1 MQAARR
7 QGVRPTSIIA
17 ICIALLLALLQ
28 VGHASA
34 VGLYPDPPPDFAH
47 PGSPHDPLY
56 SPTGGNRDRPVLV
69 IYAQFS
75 DVTFPVGFDSAV
87 VADRFF
93 GSFPSV
99 TDYFANDSFGHLILT
114 PAAETNTTNNG
125 AVNDGVVAVTIASD
139 KATFTALTASA
150 QNKQLLQA
158 ADPFVN
164 FAAFDTNGNGALTDD
179 ELVVEH
185 LDADPDPAG
194 PAGCGATRGVDPVS
208 LDGKNMTLSVAMDGT
223 DSNLMTII
231 HETGHVTFHMRDL
244 YGFGVGAFDISGP
257 TCGYSDSVFFRTSAW
272 QKLHLGWI
280 APTVVVRDG
289 YYSVDRTDSSG
300 EAFILYDP
308 DKGTNDYFI
317 VENRQRTAGTY
328 DQNAADNGLVI
339 WRIDDAQYNSGDES
353 IRPIDIMRP
362 DGTTN
367 GGCGSGGCYS
377 GSNGDAWDP
386 SDSTTPQRTMTRKWR
401 DEVTPANVAVRA
413 IGPSGNAIRAYF
425 DVRGPGVLVDPTTAT
440 GVPIQVD
447 VTPDE
452 ANPVSFAVMNTG
464 EATDSFNFTVGNLPV
479 GWASTTDTQTLGA
492 ATGSV
497 ANMQVT
503 VPADAPTGISTVKAI
518 GTSATDGTIT
528 TQCSFTVN
536 VVLHQTAIAYT
547 GLTSVPFG
555 QPAGFR
561 AQVSDITD
569 PSDMVVGA
577 TVTFQL
583 SDGVNTQVATAVTD
597 ASGVAAASPALTV
610 PPGNYTL
617 SVSVPRTGKH
627 AAAATSVAYTV
638 ERRPTAL
645 VYTGDTSADY
655 SDPANLSAKL
665 TDALSG
671 APISGMPIA
680 LALGSQTASA
690 TTDAAG
696 VASQVIVI
704 NQPAGDVTAS
714 AAFAGDTIYLPSS
727 DSKTFTIAKEKLTF
741 VYTGDTLAALGSTP
755 SLAAVATQE
764 ADGSP
769 GDLSLATA
777 TFQLAPT
784 LTSTPFAYTTG
795 VDASGQA
802 TTAASGL
809 PVDLWTITISVP
821 DSNPYWQGTSV
832 APAELALYDPAA
844 SVTGGAHGR
853 DSDAHDAD
861 VTLTGRYHQN
871 SPEGQVQLR
880 SVAGR
885 FKGSDFAW
893 IIAVGDQ
900 AIFEVRGDL
909 DGARAT
915 LRLRLRDAA
924 EPGVGYDT
932 FAARLTNSSGRRLY
946 ESGTVLLDGGNLQVR
961 TP

>member
-7 QGVRPTSIIA
+7 RGVRPASIIA

-28 VGHASA
+28 VGQASA
-34 VGLYPDPPPDFAH
+34 IGPYPSPPPDFAH

-56 SPTGGNRDRPVLV
+56 SPTGGDRDRPVLV
-69 IYAQFS
+69 IYAQFN
-75 DVTFPVGFDSAV
+75 DVTFPSAFDAAAV
-87 VADRFF
+87 ANRFF
-93 GSFPSV
+93 GPFPSV
-99 TDYFANDSFGHLILT
+99 ANYYANDSFGRLILS
-114 PAAETNTTNNG
+114 PATETNTTNNG
-125 AVNDGVVAVTIASD
+125 AVNDGVVSVTIASN
-139 KATFTALTASA
+139 KATFTALSAGA

-179 ELVVEH
+179 EIVIEH
-185 LDADPDPAG
+185 LQAAPVPIG
-194 PAGCGATRGVDPVS
+194 PGCGATRGVDPVS
-208 LDGKNMTLSVAMDGT
+208 LDGKNMNLSVAMDGIDT
-223 DSNLMTII
+223 NLMTII
-231 HETGHVTFHMRDL
+231 HETGHVSLHTRDL
-244 YGFGVGAFDISGP
+244 YGFGVGSLDLSGP
-257 TCGYSDSVFFRTSAW
+257 TCGPGDALLFRTSAW
-272 QKLHLGWI
+272 QKMHVGWI
-280 APTVVVRDG
+280 APTVVVKDG
-289 YYSVDRTDSSG
+289 YYSVDRADSSG
-300 EAFILYDP
+300 AAFILYDP
-308 DKGTNDYFI
+308 SKGTDDYFI
-317 VENRQRTAGTY
+317 VENRQRTAATY
-328 DQNAADNGLVI
+328 DQSASDSGLVI
-339 WRIDDAQYNSGDES
+339 WRIDDAQYNSGSES

-367 GGCGSGGCYS
+367 AGCGSGGCYG
-377 GSNGDAWDP
+377 GSNGDAWNP
-386 SDSTTPQRTMTRKWR
+386 SDGTTPQRTMARTWR
-401 DEVTPANVAVRA
+401 DGTAANVAVRA

-464 EATDSFNFTVGNLPV
+464 ETSDNFNFTVGNLPI
-479 GWASTTDTQTLGA
+479 GWASTTDTKTLGA
-492 ATGSV
+492 GTGSV
-497 ANMQVT
+497 ANILVT

-547 GLTSVPFG
+547 GPTSVPFG
-555 QPAGFR
+555 EPAGFR
-561 AQVSDITD
+561 AQVSDITN
-569 PSDMVVGA
+569 PSDIVVGA

-583 SDGVNTQVATAVTD
+583 SDGTNTQIATAVTD
-597 ASGVAAASPALTV
+597 GSGVAAVSPALTV

-617 SVSVPRTGKH
+617 SVSVPRSGKH
-627 AAAATSVAYTV
+627 APAATSVAYTV

-655 SDPANLSAKL
+655 SDPANLSATL

-671 APISGMPIA
+671 TPIPGMPIA

-690 TTDAAG
+690 TTDGAG
-696 VASQVIVI
+696 VASQVIVV
-704 NQPAGDVTAS
+704 NQPAGNVTVS

-741 VYTGDTLAALGSTP
+741 VYTGDTLVELGSTP
-755 SLAAVATQE
+755 TLAAVATQE

-777 TFQLAPT
+777 TFHMAPT
-784 LTSTPFAYTTG
+784 LTSTPFDYTTG

-802 TTAASGL
+802 TTPASGL
-809 PVDLWTITISVP
+809 PVDLWTITVSVP
-821 DSNPYWQGTSV
+821 DSNPYWQGASA

-844 SVTGGAHGR
+844 SITGGAHGR
-853 DSDAHDAD
+853 DSDSHDAD
-861 VTLTGRYHQN
+861 ATFTGRYHQS
-871 SPEGQVQLR
+871 SPQGQVQLR
-880 SVAGR
+880 SSAGR

-909 DGARAT
+909 DGAQAI
-915 LRLRLRDAA
+915 LRLRMRDAG
-924 EPGVGYDT
+924 EPGVGHDT
-932 FAARLTNSSGRRLY
+932 FAARLTTPSGSVLY
-946 ESGTVLLDGGNLQVR
+946 ESGTVRLDGGNLQVR
-961 TP
+961 TS